1 LTQQQH
7 LVAVLAGRFPN
18 QAPTQNFEL
27 ADLRLP
33 QELPLSLPSE
43 LVAQRPDVLQAEATM
58 HAASAQIGVATANRL
73 PNISLTANVGSTALT
88 TSRVFTAGTGFWN
101 LATAITAPVFQGGTL
116 LHQQRAAQAAYV
128 EAAEQYRG
136 TVLGAFQNVADTLTA
151 IEQDAAGLKAA
162 AAAAAAA
169 KVTLELAQR
178 QWRSGYA
185 SYLSLLGAEQAYQQ
199 ARISLVQA
207 QANRYV
213 DTAALFQS
221 LGGGWWKRDDLN
233 QSH

>member
-1 LTQQQH
+1 M
-7 LVAVLAGRFPN
+7 
-18 QAPTQNFEL
+18 
-27 ADLRLP
+27 
-33 QELPLSLPSE
+33 
-43 LVAQRPDVLQAEATM
+43 AEAK
-58 HAASAQIGVATANRL
+58 R
-73 PNISLTANVGSTALT
+73 PLTAEQKRENERLRKQAW
-88 TSRVFTAGTGFWN
+88 RDRK
-101 LATAITAPVFQGGTL
+101 
-116 LHQQRAAQAAYV
+116 RAAQAAYV